1 MTIPA
6 EKQFEN
12 ELSSCFQRWYEE
24 SDLDELE
31 MAEIA
36 IQVIDR
42 FTDVS
47 VEFDSEIDLDAI
59 EDDDEE

>member
-6 EKQFEN
+6 EKQFET
-12 ELSSCFQRWYEE
+12 ELSACFQRWYEE

-31 MAEIA
+31 MAHIA
-36 IQVIDR
+36 IAVIER
-42 FTDVS
+42 FTDVT

-59 EDDDEE
+59 EDEPEE